1 MGAAAPCPARFAV
14 ALSLVPGIGRVR
26 FRELVDELDDHE
38 RALGRAVWASHRD
51 QLLADADALI
61 ARATDCAARVAVYGL
76 DDGAL
81 RARGGASGARGELSG
96 ALGEASSAS
105 DDAGRGAASAIAGYP
120 SRLRDLPDPP
130 PVVYVRGHDEWLG
143 EGPIVAI
150 VGTRA
155 ATAYGERVT
164 REIAGQLARAGA
176 LVLSG
181 MARGID
187 AAAHRGAL
195 GSDARSGAVLG
206 TGVDVAYPAA
216 HRALHAELGARGVLI
231 AEQPPGEHATG
242 GSFPERNRIIAALAD
257 LVIVIEAGAR
267 SGALITATRA
277 LELGRIVAAVPGPI
291 DSPQCAGSNELLRDG
306 AQVIASAADALA
318 LVRLTAPPR
327 APAPNVAGTERVV
340 WDALSQGALDL
351 DTLATH
357 TALPAREVMAAV
369 TRLEMSGAVE
379 CALTGEV
386 RRR

>member
-1 MGAAAPCPARFAV
+1 MGAAAPRAARFAV

-26 FRELVDELDDHE
+26 FRELVDEIGDHE
-38 RALGRAVWASHRD
+38 RALGRAVPASRRD
-51 QLLADADALI
+51 PLLAEADALI
-61 ARATDCAARVAVYGL
+61 ARAVECGARVAVYGL
-76 DDGAL
+76 DAD
-81 RARGGASGARGELSG
+81 ASGGV
-96 ALGEASSAS
+96 
-105 DDAGRGAASAIAGYP
+105 IGYP
-120 SRLRDLPDPP
+120 SRLRDVPDPP
-130 PVVYVRGHDEWLG
+130 PVVYVCGHDEWLDHT
-143 EGPIVAI
+143 PIVAI

-195 GSDARSGAVLG
+195 GSNGRSGAVLG
-206 TGVDVAYPAA
+206 TGVDVAYPVA

-257 LVIVIEAGAR
+257 LVIVIEAGVK

-277 LELGRIVAAVPGPI
+277 LELGRTVAAVPGPI

-318 LVRLTAPPR
+318 LVRLTAPLR
-327 APAPNVAGTERVV
+327 APAPDVAGTERVV
-340 WDALSQGALDL
+340 WDALSRGALDL
-351 DTLATH
+351 DTLATR
-357 TALPAREVMAAV
+357 TALPARAVMAAV

>member
-1 MGAAAPCPARFAV
+1 MGAAAPRAVRFAV

-26 FRELVDELDDHE
+26 FRELVDELGDHE
-38 RALGRAVWASHRD
+38 RALGRAVPASRRD

-61 ARATDCAARVAVYGL
+61 ARATECAARVAVYGL
-76 DDGAL
+76 DGE
-81 RARGGASGARGELSG
+81 ASGASSG
-96 ALGEASSAS
+96 VEI
-105 DDAGRGAASAIAGYP
+105 GAAPAIVGYP

-130 PVVYVRGHDEWLG
+130 PVVYVRGHDEWLDHT
-143 EGPIVAI
+143 PIVAI

-164 REIAGQLARAGA
+164 REIAAQLARAGA

-187 AAAHRGAL
+187 SAAHRGAL
-195 GSDARSGAVLG
+195 GSDGRSGAVLG
-206 TGVDVAYPAA
+206 TGVDVAYPVA

-231 AEQPPGEHATG
+231 AEQPPGERATG

-257 LVIVIEAGAR
+257 LVIVIEAGVK

-277 LELGRIVAAVPGPI
+277 LELGRTVAAVPGPI